1 MPQKLIWSPP
11 RDAELMRLRAE
22 GETWDEI
29 ARLFGI
35 SRNAAIERGRR
46 LGARLPARAAPADTG
61 PRRDPDR
68 PPLPAGHPITWGAI
82 TAATVLAETA
92 YPLPVFA

>member
-11 RDAELMRLRAE
+11 RDAELKRLRAE

-46 LGARLPARAAPADTG
+46 IGARLPVRPAPPPAA
-61 PRRDPDR
+61 RDPER

-82 TAATVLAETA
+82 TAATLLAETP

>member
-1 MPQKLIWSPP
+1 MPQKLIWSAP
-11 RDAELMRLRAE
+11 RDAELKRLRAE

-46 LGARLPARAAPADTG
+46 IGARLPARAPLAAPPQA
-61 PRRDPDR
+61 PDR
-68 PPLPAGHPITWGAI
+68 PPLPPGHPTSWGAI
-82 TAATVLAETA
+82 IAGTLLAETA